1 MIYYEDEERD
11 RQVDAFIKDAKDIGA
26 MVEIAK
32 WERDFRPNQYDRMAA
47 DALVLCLRISTTF
60 APNAKVCGPAQVSPT
75 GEQAIVAGSGAN
87 PC

>member
-47 DALVLCLRISTTF
+47 DALALCLRISTTCAPRP
-60 APNAKVCGPAQVSPT
+60 APNAKVCGPHL
-75 GEQAIVAGSGAN
+75 SGDVR
-87 PC
+87 

>member
-47 DALVLCLRISTTF
+47 DALALCLRISTTF
-60 APNAKVCGPAQVSPT
+60 APRQAPNAKVCGPHL
-75 GEQAIVAGSGAN
+75 SGDVR
-87 PC
+87 